1 MIEAGQIRDAA
12 SQLPERDRAE
22 LAAFLIEGLKGTHY
36 WVDDEEI
43 QRRRAELD
51 SGEVQ
56 GLTEEEFWKACG
68 R

>member
-22 LAAFLIEGLKGTHY
+22 LAAFLIEGLEGTHY

-43 QRRRAELD
+43 ERRRNELD
-51 SGEVQ
+51 SGEVK
-56 GLTEEEFWKACG
+56 GLTVD
-68 R
+68 